1 MSDTLSPIADLP
13 LRHQRFIVEY
23 LQDANATQA
32 AIRSG
37 YQPHAAQEQGCRLL
51 SKLKPYIE
59 PIGRAHIQKR
69 LMKATDV
76 VESLVRIA
84 TTDIRDFMTW
94 DGNTM
99 IIKSSDELT
108 PEQAQCIESVTQ
120 HETQHVKYLKLKLHP
135 KVKALD
141 ALAKHHNLFKQVMA
155 TKGLMVV
162 YQRPKTQAVPQDARV
177 VDGEVIEGKWKAA
190 PKKIEFKRPGTNGLG
205 PNGSSETPSEKRTN
219 NGHGGNGSNGHS
231 GSGSAKN
238 GLHTGATT
246 NDRGTA

>member
-32 AIRSG
+32 AIRAG
-37 YQPHAAQEQGCRLL
+37 YKPDNAKEQGCQLL
-51 SKLKPYIE
+51 TKLHPYIE
-59 PIGRAHIQKR
+59 PVGRAHIQKR

-99 IIKSSDELT
+99 TIKSSDELT

-177 VDGEVIEGKWKAA
+177 VEGEVIEGKWKAA
-190 PKKIEFKRPGTNGLG
+190 PAKIEFKRPG
-205 PNGSSETPSEKRTN
+205 PNGSSETPSEKRTTN
-219 NGHGGNGSNGHS
+219 GNGSNGH
-231 GSGSAKN
+231 GSAKN
-238 GLHTGATT
+238 GLHNGAIT

>member
-1 MSDTLSPIADLP
+1 MTDTLSPIADLP

-162 YQRPKTQAVPQDARV
+162 YQRPKTQAVPKDAKIV
-177 VDGEVIEGKWKAA
+177 EGEVIEGKWKAA
-190 PKKIEFKRPGTNGLG
+190 PKKIEFKRPGTSLG
-205 PNGSSETPSEKRTN
+205 PNGSSGTPSGERITP
-219 NGHGGNGSNGHS
+219 GGDVGNGRQPVVEPLQ
-231 GSGSAKN
+231 KN
-238 GLHTGATT
+238 GLHNGATT